1 MSESDAAFHRTCEDS
16 DMGGRTALMEWRA
29 NTGEDSG
36 SSLVADGLSASGR
49 LRRDNPREDL
59 NDMADNGSS
68 LVEDSGTP
76 SMFISGVTASA
87 SLL

>member
-1 MSESDAAFHRTCEDS
+1 MRVSGDS
-16 DMGGRTALMEWRA
+16 DMGGDRALMEWRA

-36 SSLVADGLSASGR
+36 SSLVADGLSASGG

-59 NDMADNGSS
+59 NDMADSGSS

-76 SMFISGVTASA
+76 LMFISGVFTW
-87 SLL
+87 LL